1 LICALVTA
9 VAPNNN
15 IKLTSEWMMRF
26 FMVNSFLREAALR
39 QKLFSFCR
47 NRVSVAYGLVQQP
60 A

>member
-1 LICALVTA
+1 V

-15 IKLTSEWMMRF
+15 IKLTSEWVMRF